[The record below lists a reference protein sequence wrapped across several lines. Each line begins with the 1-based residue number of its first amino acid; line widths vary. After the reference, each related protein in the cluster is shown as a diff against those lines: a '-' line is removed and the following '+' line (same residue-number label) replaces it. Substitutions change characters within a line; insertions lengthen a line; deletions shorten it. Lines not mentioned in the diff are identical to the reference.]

1 MSNSLP
7 YNTNKERNFS
17 QSTAARHP
25 STTTPSYSPTSHFI
39 DLLLGVAWEGRN
51 ISRRRRRKRSS
62 SSSSGK
68 RTNGSWSKYSRW
80 IFNIFYLL
88 GNLLRTLQIYYG
100 STFHFNLLQTGS
112 RVLLRRQHIVDGYRI
127 NLSCRGMEQIRR
139 HTHFAHTTYTQQM
152 HPSCHL

>member
-25 STTTPSYSPTSHFI
+25 STTPSYSPTSHFI
-39 DLLLGVAWEGRN
+39 DLLRGVAWEGRN
-51 ISRRRRRKRSS
+51 LSRRRGRRKR

-139 HTHFAHTTYTQQM
+139 HTHFAHTIHAQQM

>member
-51 ISRRRRRKRSS
+51 ISRRGRRKRS

-100 STFHFNLLQTGS
+100 STFHFNLLLTGS

-139 HTHFAHTTYTQQM
+139 HTHFAHTTHAQQM